1 MYAYLHGLITLK
13 EIGHAIIECNGI
25 GFLIKISL
33 NTYEKLKTNEKC
45 LVYTYFQVREDAQIL
60 YGFAEE
66 SEKKMFELLLSVNGI
81 GGNTALS
88 ILSAL
93 SVDEIKDAIGLEK
106 VNVIKKVRGIGT
118 KTAERLILELKDKMP
133 VVHTTTSELTVK
145 STVRQEGL
153 MALISLGFQKP
164 VMEKRVDEI
173 LKQSPD
179 ISLEDLIKTALK

>member
-1 MYAYLHGLITLK
+1 MYAYLNGIVKIK
-13 EIGHAIIECNGI
+13 EISHTVIDCNGV
-25 GFLIKISL
+25 GYFVKISL
-33 NTYEKLKTNEKC
+33 NTYEKLILDEKF

-60 YGFAEE
+60 FGFAEE

-93 SVDEIKDAIGLEK
+93 SVDEIKEAIGLEK
-106 VNVIKKVRGIGT
+106 VEIIKKVRGVGA

-133 VVHTTTSELTVK
+133 TIQVSSAGSNVK
-145 STVRQEGL
+145 SSVREEGL
-153 MALISLGFQKP
+153 LALISLGFQKQ

-173 LKQSPD
+173 LKQYPD
-179 ISLEDLIKTALK
+179 IAVEELIKTALK